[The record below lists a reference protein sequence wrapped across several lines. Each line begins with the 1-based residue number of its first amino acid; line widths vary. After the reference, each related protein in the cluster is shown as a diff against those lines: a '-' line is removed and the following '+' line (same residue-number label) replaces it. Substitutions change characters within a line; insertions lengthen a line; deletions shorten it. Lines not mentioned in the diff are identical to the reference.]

1 MTIRNVGCGF
11 AVILTLL
18 SMRSVF
24 AEAEKNS
31 RVLGEWSGSGSMTTK
46 PFHAGSAWELHWDTH
61 RGLYFGV
68 YMFRKGEIIGKDVP
82 QVLANQ
88 TEKGTGSAYVGVSG
102 DFYLVFNAVGLWNAQ
117 AVAVP

>member
-31 RVLGEWSGSGSMTTK
+31 RVLGKWSGSGSMTTK

-68 YMFRKGEIIGKDVP
+68 YIFGRRDCRAGQLKCLPIRRKGH
-82 QVLANQ
+82 
-88 TEKGTGSAYVGVSG
+88 
-102 DFYLVFNAVGLWNAQ
+102 W
-117 AVAVP
+117 